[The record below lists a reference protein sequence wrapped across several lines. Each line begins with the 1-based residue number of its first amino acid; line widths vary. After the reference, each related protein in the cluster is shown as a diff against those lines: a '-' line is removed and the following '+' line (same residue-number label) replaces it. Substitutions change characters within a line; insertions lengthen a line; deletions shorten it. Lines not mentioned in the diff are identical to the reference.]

1 MMFYQMAN
9 RQGRDKQFGFT
20 TALQYSSAQ
29 DTQVATR
36 AGTGLILQF
45 LDQIPSMVIQYRY

>member
-20 TALQYSSAQ
+20 TALQYSEYSSAQ

-36 AGTGLILQF
+36 AGTGIK
-45 LDQIPSMVIQYRY
+45 V

>member
-20 TALQYSSAQ
+20 TALQYSEYSSAQ

-36 AGTGLILQF
+36 DGTGIK
-45 LDQIPSMVIQYRY
+45 V

>member
-36 AGTGLILQF
+36 VGTGKVHIFQE
-45 LDQIPSMVIQYRY
+45 DHKN

>member
-36 AGTGLILQF
+36 VGAGIK
-45 LDQIPSMVIQYRY
+45 V